1 MSPQKFVV
9 RLLDAAG
16 TLLAW
21 ATVYATAKPQARPA
35 ASCPFMAPSNTT
47 FVIEQDGLASQISVH
62 WCELDVARK
71 QNLME
76 PVPVQALQ
84 VFTFAWIEPVW
95 LVAGTRD
102 VPLPQVTVRA
112 PVKIGVPT
120 GALGVVAPA

>member
-1 MSPQKFVV
+1 VSPQKFVV

-21 ATVYATAKPQARPA
+21 AQVYATAKPQARPS
-35 ASCPFMAPSNTT
+35 ASCPFVAMGNTQ
-47 FVIEQDGLASQISVH
+47 FVIEQDGLANQISVH
-62 WCELDVARK
+62 WCDLDLARVTP
-71 QNLME
+71 LME
-76 PVPVQALQ
+76 PVPVKALQ

-95 LVAGTRD
+95 LVSGMKD

-120 GALGVVAPA
+120 GALVTKA